1 MIESKKIKANIL
13 GMIVKESNVYHGRNE
28 CIFFGR
34 SGSAIKWWIRDQFG
48 KTDDLVYITGDIDNS
63 VRPDCEALIT
73 DQQLTITL
81 LKWHD

>member
-34 SGSAIKWWIRDQFG
+34 SGLAIKWWIRDQFG